1 MEAENSWPK
10 RLPLEIWQIVL
21 SQTSPATTRK
31 CLAVS
36 RLFHDLAARIV
47 FSTLRIQ
54 FGCWE
59 ASYDLLDEPFEGD
72 RGCRSCCVLLHTIT
86 DPVFASYVK
95 HLHIYAFA
103 DKFTTSEMCGVTKA
117 IGTLS
122 NLRTLRWYTN
132 HRSCILPSDEL
143 LEALAA
149 TAVCLREYQ
158 LPIQCL
164 SALPALK
171 RLPASSLCL
180 YFPEQY
186 SLEEE
191 LHWPCD
197 VYRSSFA
204 SLLEARRG
212 SLTQLTA
219 PNQAV
224 WECPPHILRGLTHLT
239 IDDVGHSSNLDLISP
254 HCTRLE
260 SLQIILH
267 LDFTSE
273 LCVALAANPAAF
285 PHLTYLKLLSDD
297 FVDGTR
303 VNAVASFIRPKT
315 KLRCL
320 DFNGQCSTVEEL
332 SPVLDAIRSLSDL
345 EILGLD
351 VGLGRFG
358 QETIDLLRCTI
369 PKGVTALRLGLD
381 YDDLAAPGG
390 YSWAEL
396 WAGLPKLTFAHI
408 GDVET
413 RSVTS
418 IPDLADAIAS
428 LRLVGHCSRFHEV
441 YRADDGVTLGEPW
454 SATKVQFRTVEDFG
468 SKDWEW
474 LMRGHFLP

>member
-1 MEAENSWPK
+1 
-10 RLPLEIWQIVL
+10 IWQIVL

-59 ASYDLLDEPFEGD
+59 ASYDLLTS
-72 RGCRSCCVLLHTIT
+72 RHCVLLHTIT

-103 DKFTTSEMCGVTKA
+103 DKFTTSEMLSLGGVTKA

-122 NLRTLRWYTN
+122 NLRTLR
-132 HRSCILPSDEL
+132 CDEL
-143 LEALAA
+143 LEHWRD
-149 TAVCLREYQ
+149 AVCLRDTNCRDPLMKHYR
-158 LPIQCL
+158 IQCL

-171 RLPASSLCL
+171 RLPASSLCCI
-180 YFPEQY
+180 FR
-186 SLEEE
+186 SKFFGRE
-191 LHWPCD
+191 LHWPCE
-197 VYRSSFA
+197 YT
-204 SLLEARRG
+204 ARPSHHYLSPQS

-219 PNQAV
+219 PN
-224 WECPPHILRGLTHLT
+224 RR
-239 IDDVGHSSNLDLISP
+239 NLDLISP

-390 YSWAEL
+390 YSWPNCHAAV
-396 WAGLPKLTFAHI
+396 AGLPKLTFAHI